1 MQTVLIIIHL
11 LVTIALVIAV
21 LLQRSEG
28 GALGIG
34 GGGGGGGAGM
44 FSARGA
50 ANTLTRT
57 TVALGILFFSTSMA
71 LTMLVL
77 GGGQPTSILDTLPA
91 GQVVPPAPVGGPPA
105 LPGPGL
111 PGLPGTAP
119 GAPAVPDVPS
129 VPPLQ

>member
-1 MQTVLIIIHL
+1 
-11 LVTIALVIAV
+11 
-21 LLQRSEG
+21 
-28 GALGIG
+28 
-34 GGGGGGGAGM
+34 M

-50 ANTLTRT
+50 ASTLTRT

-91 GQVVPPAPVGGPPA
+91 GQAGPPAPAGGPPTPAGGPPA
-105 LPGPGL
+105 LPGSAL

-119 GAPAVPDVPS
+119 GAPAVPDLPD
-129 VPPLQ
+129 VPPSQ